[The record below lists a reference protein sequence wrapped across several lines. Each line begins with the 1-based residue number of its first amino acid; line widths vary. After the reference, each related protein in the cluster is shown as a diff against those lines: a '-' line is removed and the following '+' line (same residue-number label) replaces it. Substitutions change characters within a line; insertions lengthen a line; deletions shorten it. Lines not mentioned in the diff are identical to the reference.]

1 MKSPTLKKF
10 FKEFTHNEI
19 ALYLLLGIAVINLLT
34 YLQYNYLGGI
44 VIFSIVALIISH
56 FTKNMVIVLAGTI
69 LVTNLLVSL
78 GFLSNLGVKEGLEN
92 SKSNTDTDDDSC
104 TADKDCKNG
113 MHCDMR
119 SKKCVGMTDDD
130 AIDLTETALVDIR
143 DPSTPKVKSKSPT
156 PPTPSPPAPTPPAPT
171 PPAPSPP
178 APPPAPSP
186 QPTKSGFRNFD
197 DDDEETITISQKSQK
212 HSDAMKDVQNNLQ
225 QLLGGNGTQ
234 KLDTAELLKQQ
245 KQLMQAM
252 QGMQPLID
260 GANGMLS
267 KINSSPIGK
276 MLGFTPNQ

>member
-1 MKSPTLKKF
+1 MKSSTLKKF

-44 VIFSIVALIISH
+44 IIFSIVALITSH

-78 GFLSNLGVKEGLEN
+78 GFLSNLGVKEGLDN
-92 SKSNTDTDDDSC
+92 SKPNTDTDDDSC

-143 DPSTPKVKSKSPT
+143 DPSTPKVKSKSP
-156 PPTPSPPAPTPPAPT
+156 PPPAPT
-171 PPAPSPP
+171 PP

-212 HSDAMKDVQNNLQ
+212 HSNAMKDVQNNLQ
-225 QLLGGNGTQ
+225 QLLGGSGIQN
-234 KLDTAELLKQQ
+234 LDTAELLKQQ
-245 KQLMQAM
+245 KQLMEAM
-252 QGMQPLID
+252 QGMQPIID
-260 GANGMLS
+260 SANGMID
-267 KINSSPIGK
+267 KMGKSPIGK
-276 MLGFTPNQ
+276 MLGLAPSQ

>member
-44 VIFSIVALIISH
+44 VIFSIVALITTH
-56 FTKNMVIVLAGTI
+56 FTKNMVIILAGTI
-69 LVTNLLVSL
+69 LITNLLVSL

-104 TADKDCKNG
+104 TTDKDCKNG

-143 DPSTPKVKSKSPT
+143 DPSTPKVKS
-156 PPTPSPPAPTPPAPT
+156 T

-245 KQLMQAM
+245 KQLMEAM